1 MALFPTPQRLAR
13 FALISGVVLAADILT
28 KQLALSA
35 LFAQPRVIEVT
46 SFFNLVPVWNSGV
59 SFGLFRD
66 YPSVV
71 SWVIPLLA
79 CAVILWLISELSRLS
94 TSQQIGAGFIA
105 GGALGNVID
114 RLRFGRVVDFLDV
127 HLAGYHWPAFNLADA
142 AIFIG
147 AMLWL
152 YGMIQGERTQDR

>member
-1 MALFPTPQRLAR
+1 M
-13 FALISGVVLAADILT
+13 
-28 KQLALSA
+28 
-35 LFAQPRVIEVT
+35 
-46 SFFNLVPVWNSGV
+46 
-59 SFGLFRD
+59 
-66 YPSVV
+66 
-71 SWVIPLLA
+71 
-79 CAVILWLISELSRLS
+79 LSRLS

-147 AMLWL
+147 VMLWL